1 MSVMERLNQDMKQAM
16 KDKAALKLSV
26 IRMVKAAIKN
36 EEINKGSQLSED
48 EALTILTREL
58 KQRRDSLQ
66 EFEKAGRDDLA
77 SKTRE
82 EIDVLISYLPA
93 QLSEDEIRQI
103 VREAISATG
112 AASKKEMGK
121 VMGAIMPKV
130 KGKADGTLVQKIVSE
145 ELPS

>member
-16 KDKAALKLSV
+16 KDKAAGKLSV
-26 IRMVKAAIKN
+26 IRMVKAALKN
-36 EEINKGSQLSED
+36 EEINKGRLLSED
-48 EALTILTREL
+48 EELTILTREL

-66 EFEKAGRDDLA
+66 EFEKAGREDLA
-77 SKTRE
+77 EKTRE
-82 EIDVLISYLPA
+82 EIAVLTEYLPA

-112 AASKKEMGK
+112 AVSKKEMGK

-130 KGKADGTLVQKIVSE
+130 KGRADGTLVQKIVSD

>member
-26 IRMVKAAIKN
+26 IRMVKAALKN
-36 EEINKGSQLSED
+36 EEISKGRPLSED
-48 EALTILTREL
+48 EELTILTREL

-66 EFEKAGRDDLA
+66 EFEKAGRQDLA
-77 SKTRE
+77 EKTRE
-82 EIDVLISYLPA
+82 EIDVLTVYLPA

-103 VREAISATG
+103 VREAIAATG

-130 KGKADGTLVQKIVSE
+130 KGRADGGLVQRIVSE

>member
-16 KDKAALKLSV
+16 KDKAAGKLSV
-26 IRMVKAAIKN
+26 IRMVKAALKN
-36 EEINKGSQLSED
+36 EEINKGRLLSED
-48 EALTILTREL
+48 EELTILTREL

-66 EFEKAGRDDLA
+66 EFEKAGREDLA
-77 SKTRE
+77 EKTRE
-82 EIDVLISYLPA
+82 EIAVLTEYLPA

-103 VREAISATG
+103 VREAISSTG
-112 AASKKEMGK
+112 AVSKKEMGK

-130 KGKADGTLVQKIVSE
+130 KGRADGTLVQKIVSD